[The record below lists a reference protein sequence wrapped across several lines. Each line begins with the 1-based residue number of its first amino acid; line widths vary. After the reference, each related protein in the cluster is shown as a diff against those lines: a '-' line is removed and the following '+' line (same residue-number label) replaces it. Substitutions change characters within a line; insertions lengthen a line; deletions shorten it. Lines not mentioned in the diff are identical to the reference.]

1 MGNMGCFFCAGLGR
15 CDEPQGVVQRGYSK
29 MPGQHIRKAQMT
41 PKRLRLIA
49 SVIRRAGLVGGLPST
64 NEALA
69 HELEEHA
76 DELEESQTIRL
87 KEPGTVFGDLKA
99 QAEKGR

>member
-1 MGNMGCFFCAGLGR
+1 MRTCSTVHIEAIDSAGERPAQKGFI
-15 CDEPQGVVQRGYSK
+15 
-29 MPGQHIRKAQMT
+29 MQMT

-49 SVIRRAGLVGGLPST
+49 SVIRRTGLVGGLPST

-76 DELEESQTIRL
+76 TELEESQTIRL

-99 QAEKGR
+99 QAEKSR